1 MNLDNFVRIINFELL
16 KLANFLKKNRCQDT
30 LHEMRKFAL
39 LTNCKILFEYDI
51 DDDIEEM
58 VKLANSTVDIATRKG
73 TSIFVLSPALYQF
86 TSIAA
91 EESKTFK
98 GMVHFKNKMLNAK
111 IDSSRQSL
119 KSKLDSQN
127 DELDGKSSNL
137 TLIEIL
143 LKNFNKNIIKEKTA
157 EWSGFDMDEIGVQID
172 TFILT
177 GVDTT
182 SSGLFFLLYH
192 LAKYPNYQQQIYE
205 EVQQVFGDDI
215 KRELTVEEVKQF
227 VFLDAFINESLRI
240 QPIIPIIARHVT
252 KEVKLDEKYTIP
264 ANTDVSIFIE
274 KLLLD
279 PDYFPDPLVFRPER
293 FLEDQKD
300 NLYASIPFSGK

>member
-1 MNLDNFVRIINFELL
+1 MQKFTLL
-16 KLANFLKKNRCQDT
+16 A
-30 LHEMRKFAL
+30 M
-39 LTNCKILFEYDI
+39 CKILFEYDI
-51 DDDIEEM
+51 DENIEETF
-58 VKLANSTVDIATRKG
+58 KLPSLATDILARKG
-73 TSIFVLSPALYQF
+73 TSIFMLSPTLYRF
-86 TSIAA
+86 TSLAA

-98 GMVHFKNKMLNAK
+98 DMMCFKNKMLNAK

-143 LKNFNKNIIKEKTA
+143 LKNFNKNTIKEKTA
-157 EWSGFDMDEIGVQID
+157 EWRGFDMDEIRVHLDI
-172 TFILT
+172 FIVA
-177 GVDTT
+177 GVDTL
-182 SSGLFFLLYH
+182 SSGLFFLLYN

-205 EVQQVFGDDI
+205 EIQQVFGDDI
-215 KRELTVEEVKQF
+215 KRELKVEEVKQL

-240 QPIIPIIARHVT
+240 QPILPLVGRRFT
-252 KEVKLDEKYTIP
+252 KDVKLDEKYTIP
-264 ANTDVSIFIE
+264 ANTDVYIFIE

-300 NLYASIPFSGK
+300 NLYAFIPFSGKYINYCSVLV